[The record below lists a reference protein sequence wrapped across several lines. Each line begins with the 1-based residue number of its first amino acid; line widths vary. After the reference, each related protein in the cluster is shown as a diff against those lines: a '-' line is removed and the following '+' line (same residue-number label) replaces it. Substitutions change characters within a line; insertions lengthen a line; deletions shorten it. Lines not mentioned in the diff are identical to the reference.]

1 MKPPVGFS
9 RCRHTFRGGQ
19 TRDQKTTRGHRPTFR
34 HQVPRYT
41 RRITVFSSHR
51 MNTTKQ
57 VSVLFHKPS
66 ALIVFINFHVL
77 FVGFPPKPTSLT
89 LALGPHLS
97 ITRTQQPPLP
107 PSNNNPRC
115 HHHHPL
121 HLRPNLF
128 PLHPP
133 FRSAR
138 CCCSNCPKEAQ
149 LHCVIS
155 TVFQVTLAIW
165 LKVKLRFNPFII

>member
-57 VSVLFHKPS
+57 VSVLFHKSS
-66 ALIVFINFHVL
+66 ALIVSSTFMYCLSVFHPNHKPHSRTRPPP
-77 FVGFPPKPTSLT
+77 FDHTHTAASPPPKQ
-89 LALGPHLS
+89 
-97 ITRTQQPPLP
+97 QQPSLPSP
-107 PSNNNPRC
+107 PSAALAPK
-115 HHHHPL
+115 PL
-121 HLRPNLF
+121 SLAPTFPQRALLLQQLPKRGAAPLR
-128 PLHPP
+128 H
-133 FRSAR
+133 
-138 CCCSNCPKEAQ
+138 
-149 LHCVIS
+149 
-155 TVFQVTLAIW
+155 
-165 LKVKLRFNPFII
+165 